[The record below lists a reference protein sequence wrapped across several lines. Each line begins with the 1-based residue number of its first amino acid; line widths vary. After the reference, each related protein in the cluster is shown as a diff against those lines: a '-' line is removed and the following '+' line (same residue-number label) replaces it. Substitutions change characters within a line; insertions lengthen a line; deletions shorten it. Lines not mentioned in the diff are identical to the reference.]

1 MFKRIGIIGVGFMGG
16 SFALACKEEF
26 QCQVFGVDINP
37 KAIEKGKALGVIDEG
52 AINVEGLKAFDPELV
67 VIATPVRS
75 FEAIGKALRD
85 IISPSCIVSDLGSV
99 KGRLVYLMEDLL
111 GERFVGG
118 HPIAGTEKAG
128 VENAIKDLFK
138 SKRFILTPTAKTDP
152 LAKEKI
158 RKLWE
163 SLKSVVEEM
172 DPYFHDF
179 VFGAV
184 SHLPHA
190 IAFALIEALSEL
202 SKDVDLFKYPGAGF
216 KDFTRIAA
224 SDPIMWRDI
233 FLENKREVIR
243 AIETYEG
250 ALKRLKELIQE
261 EKIEE
266 LQNYLSV
273 ASQRRRSLEEA

>member
-52 AINVEGLKAFDPELV
+52 AIDIEGLKAFDPELV

-85 IISPSCIVSDLGSV
+85 VISPSCIVSDLGSV
-99 KGRLVYLMEDLL
+99 KGRLVYLMEGLL
-111 GERFVGG
+111 GGRFVGG

-128 VENAIKDLFK
+128 VENAIKDLFI

-233 FLENKREVIR
+233 FLENKGEVIR

>member
-52 AINVEGLKAFDPELV
+52 AINIEGLKAFDPELV

-111 GERFVGG
+111 GGRFVGG

>member
-37 KAIEKGKALGVIDEG
+37 RAIEKGKALGVIDEG
-52 AINVEGLKAFDPELV
+52 AINIEGLKAFDPELV

-99 KGRLVYLMEDLL
+99 KGRLVYFMEDLL

>member
-52 AINVEGLKAFDPELV
+52 AINIEGLKAFDPELV

-111 GERFVGG
+111 GGRFVGG

-233 FLENKREVIR
+233 FLENKGEVIR